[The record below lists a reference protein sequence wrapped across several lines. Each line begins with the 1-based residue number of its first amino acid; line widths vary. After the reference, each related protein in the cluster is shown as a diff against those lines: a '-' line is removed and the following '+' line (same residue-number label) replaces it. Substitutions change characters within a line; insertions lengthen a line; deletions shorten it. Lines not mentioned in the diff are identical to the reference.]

1 MEEILKSCI
10 TCRTPKDASRDF
22 QQQKNECKA
31 CARQRCQERREK
43 ELASEQNKTCI
54 HCATIGPVDQFVTL
68 KNICRACNLKKKHE
82 RHDRKRDMHFVLV
95 CSQCE
100 MEKPIDQFKKGL
112 YICKVCVNA
121 SEHDRRKKWS
131 AERREQENEKNREY
145 YRHIA
150 SNPPP
155 LPELPAD
162 TPKMCTIC
170 LVSKRIDAFYRHKTK
185 GTIRSACADCTKE
198 LKRQYYE
205 ENKER

>member
-1 MEEILKSCI
+1 MNDTIGSG
-10 TCRTPKDASRDF
+10 
-22 QQQKNECKA
+22 
-31 CARQRCQERREK
+31 
-43 ELASEQNKTCI
+43 TCI
-54 HCATIGPVDQFVTL
+54 PCWCA
-68 KNICRACNLKKKHE
+68 
-82 RHDRKRDMHFVLV
+82 
-95 CSQCE
+95 
-100 MEKPIDQFKKGL
+100 
-112 YICKVCVNA
+112 
-121 SEHDRRKKWS
+121 

-170 LVSKRIDAFYRHKTK
+170 LVTKRIDAFYRHKTK

-205 ENKER
+205 ENKERYVKKTNE